1 MKATRFDLE
10 QQILNCW
17 NVTDDLDVVMENVLE
32 NENFSRDDIHNVLLG
47 IRGLYQL
54 KFEKCFET
62 FEELVRTRQLDSR
75 VQWPFE
81 SENES
86 F

>member
-17 NVTDDLDVVMENVLE
+17 NITDDLDVVIEAVTESNL
-32 NENFSRDDIHNVLLG
+32 SQDDIVNLLLG
-47 IRGLYQL
+47 IRGLYHL

-62 FEELVRTRQLDSR
+62 FEELVSTRQLDSNTA
-75 VQWPFE
+75 WPFE
-81 SENES
+81 GENES